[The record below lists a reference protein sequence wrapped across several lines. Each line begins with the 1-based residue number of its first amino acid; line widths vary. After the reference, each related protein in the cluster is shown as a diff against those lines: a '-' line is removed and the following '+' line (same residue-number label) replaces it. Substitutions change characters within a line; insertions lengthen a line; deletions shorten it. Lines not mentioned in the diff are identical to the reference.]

1 MARVFANDVLRE
13 CEKQGIHSKFEM
25 VILAAHRAKQIPKVK
40 QSDHILSGEEYDQ
53 GSTAVTALREIEE
66 GKYTQAHYFGTEK
79 VEGLKEETTEEEQD
93 EYQLTQSERNPE

>member
-1 MARVFANDVLRE
+1 MARAHTEKARLQADNDQFLLIRMASARARQLQKGARPLTENVANT
-13 CEKQGIHSKFEM
+13 
-25 VILAAHRAKQIPKVK
+25 
-40 QSDHILSGEEYDQ
+40 Y
-53 GSTAVTALREIEE
+53 TVTALREIEE

>member
-53 GSTAVTALREIEE
+53 GSTAVTALREIET
-66 GKYTQAHYFGTEK
+66 GKLDMIQLKDEMIQTLTTITA
-79 VEGLKEETTEEEQD
+79 VESAQD
-93 EYQLTQSERNPE
+93 E

>member
-25 VILAAHRAKQIPKVK
+25 VILAAHRARTLPKIK

-53 GSTAVTALREIEE
+53 GSTAVTALREIET
-66 GKYTQAHYFGTEK
+66 GKLDMIQLRDEMIQTLTTITA
-79 VEGLKEETTEEEQD
+79 VESSQD
-93 EYQLTQSERNPE
+93 E